1 MKFLIL
7 DPYTNDNWRLVKDT
21 AGGYGTGNDFGNSLF
36 SKAINV
42 FVSKMISM
50 PPMYS
55 IYIFSILKD
64 RGCEVDYSRNVN
76 KVNLNDYDYIIM
88 TSSIICHET
97 EIKVLKKITDS
108 GNKVFVTG
116 IFANTLKSKYNSKYS
131 YVVPGES
138 EFFFLKLELKKSYID
153 RYFDEKNNL
162 SNSSHGLVENLDDL
176 PFPDWGYYLKKYN
189 LQNNFLG
196 FNSKPAIPIVAT
208 RGCPYSCFNY
218 CTYPL
223 QQGRKVRYRSVKNV
237 VAEIKHWIKNANTN
251 KFVFRDPVFSI
262 NRKYTVDLCNEIIK
276 ENLKIEYLVETH
288 LKNLDDELILLLQKS
303 GLKMVYIGIESSN
316 SEVLKDI
323 KRFTVDQDDQFT
335 TIKKLVESGIYVK
348 SMFMFGNPEDT
359 EETIKKTI
367 QYSIELPNQLVQYS
381 VFTPYPGTP
390 IFNIYENNIIE
401 HNMEK
406 YNQYN
411 LVFKHKN
418 LDNKKI
424 NKLKNYGYRQFY
436 FRLKKIPLIIKSA
449 LSLI

>member
-1 MKFLIL
+1 
-7 DPYTNDNWRLVKDT
+7 
-21 AGGYGTGNDFGNSLF
+21 
-36 SKAINV
+36 
-42 FVSKMISM
+42 
-50 PPMYS
+50 
-55 IYIFSILKD
+55 
-64 RGCEVDYSRNVN
+64 
-76 KVNLNDYDYIIM
+76 
-88 TSSIICHET
+88 
-97 EIKVLKKITDS
+97 
-108 GNKVFVTG
+108 
-116 IFANTLKSKYNSKYS
+116 
-131 YVVPGES
+131 
-138 EFFFLKLELKKSYID
+138 
-153 RYFDEKNNL
+153 
-162 SNSSHGLVENLDDL
+162 
-176 PFPDWGYYLKKYN
+176 
-189 LQNNFLG
+189 
-196 FNSKPAIPIVAT
+196 
-208 RGCPYSCFNY
+208 
-218 CTYPL
+218 
-223 QQGRKVRYRSVKNV
+223 
-237 VAEIKHWIKNANTN
+237 
-251 KFVFRDPVFSI
+251 
-262 NRKYTVDLCNEIIK
+262 
-276 ENLKIEYLVETH
+276 
-288 LKNLDDELILLLQKS
+288 
-303 GLKMVYIGIESSN
+303 MVYIGIESSN

>member
-1 MKFLIL
+1 M
-7 DPYTNDNWRLVKDT
+7 D
-21 AGGYGTGNDFGNSLF
+21 
-36 SKAINV
+36 
-42 FVSKMISM
+42 
-50 PPMYS
+50 
-55 IYIFSILKD
+55 
-64 RGCEVDYSRNVN
+64 
-76 KVNLNDYDYIIM
+76 
-88 TSSIICHET
+88 
-97 EIKVLKKITDS
+97 
-108 GNKVFVTG
+108 
-116 IFANTLKSKYNSKYS
+116 
-131 YVVPGES
+131 
-138 EFFFLKLELKKSYID
+138 
-153 RYFDEKNNL
+153 
-162 SNSSHGLVENLDDL
+162 
-176 PFPDWGYYLKKYN
+176 
-189 LQNNFLG
+189 
-196 FNSKPAIPIVAT
+196 
-208 RGCPYSCFNY
+208 
-218 CTYPL
+218 
-223 QQGRKVRYRSVKNV
+223 
-237 VAEIKHWIKNANTN
+237 
-251 KFVFRDPVFSI
+251 
-262 NRKYTVDLCNEIIK
+262 RKYTVDLCNEIIK